1 MRYDVF
7 IDLLYQQINGGRAST
22 DASVTKAQLRAFL
35 PSAVNY
41 ALTGDYW
48 ANMRM
53 EGDREVPAAFITEL
67 EARQVAKDDR
77 GRDFLPLP
85 EVLSNIGGNGGI
97 RFVQDGAGHN
107 YSPRPQGTSPG
118 YWDCVLTT
126 LREFQHTGKKIFIY
140 NRPALVEKFH
150 IGVILDSSMLKG
162 DDELPIPSDQMPTV
176 IDIMTAFFKDQR
188 VNPKDYIINGVDP
201 VNAAQNG

>member
-1 MRYDVF
+1 MKHGEL

-48 ANMRM
+48 ANIRM

-67 EARQVAKDDR
+67 EDREVTKDSR
-77 GRDFLPLP
+77 GRDYLPLP
-85 EVLSNIGGNGGI
+85 EKLSHIGGNGGI
-97 RFVQDGAGHN
+97 RYVTDGAGHL

-126 LREFQHTGKKIFIY
+126 LREFQHIKDKIFIY
-140 NRPALVEKFH
+140 NRPPLVEKFH
-150 IGVILDSSMLKG
+150 IGVILDASMLAA
-162 DDELPIPSDQMPTV
+162 DDELSIPSDQMPTV

-201 VNAAQNG
+201 VNAATNG